1 MTQISLALNH
11 THKTTGSIPI
21 PYSLRNN
28 NWTNVLPCSPFQV
41 HRIYRSTGASM
52 AKAQAEFMT
61 GAMQNESVRKG
72 MADAA
77 QASARAAFNGNATS
91 GGAGQQQQPAGGR
104 F

>member
-1 MTQISLALNH
+1 
-11 THKTTGSIPI
+11 
-21 PYSLRNN
+21 
-28 NWTNVLPCSPFQV
+28 
-41 HRIYRSTGASM
+41 M

-77 QASARAAFNGNATS
+77 QASARAAFNGSATS
-91 GGAGQQQQPAGGR
+91 GGGGQQQQQPAGGR